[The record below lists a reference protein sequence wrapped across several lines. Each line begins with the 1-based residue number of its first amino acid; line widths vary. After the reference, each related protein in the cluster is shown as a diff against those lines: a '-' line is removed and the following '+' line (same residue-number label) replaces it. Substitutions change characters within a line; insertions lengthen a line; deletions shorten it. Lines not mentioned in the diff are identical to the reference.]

1 MRYVVTTTADD
12 GPGSL
17 RQAMLDANTDLQPSV
32 VEFAPMLAGVT
43 ISVIQDDLPAIEE
56 SDTTI
61 NGDIDGDG
69 RPDIRID
76 GPGLDF
82 AFDVF
87 GDRTTLQ
94 GLSLS
99 SFEVGMVIEVE
110 AANTL
115 IDHCYVG
122 VALDGISD
130 AHNFDT
136 GIEIHGSAPRISN
149 SVISANLGL
158 AFDIAEDASGV
169 ILTSNIIGAS
179 ADRTV
184 SLGNGDD
191 AVAISDSGD
200 HIIGGTGPNDGN
212 FIVSNTGRG
221 VAIVGS
227 KGHARNITVQG
238 NQIGDPNLRG
248 NAEGVSVIDASDILI
263 GGSAAG
269 AENVIQAN
277 NGPGV
282 SIRGVTSTGIRV
294 SRNSEGDNGDPGI
307 VRLDGAETLVS
318 PPVIQLDGQT
328 LVGTGVPNATV
339 EIFATDEP
347 PDPTGAGE
355 GQTFLGS
362 VMTDE
367 QGAFSFPL
375 TQPGDVSALPMHV
388 TATLTD
394 AIGNTS
400 IYAQNI
406 DVAAT
411 PTPTDTATP
420 EETASPGPAA
430 TPTEAPMPGETARPT
445 ATSTATAAAVE
456 TPTGTQTLA
465 ATPTPTATASPP

>member
-1 MRYVVTTTADD
+1 
-12 GPGSL
+12 
-17 RQAMLDANTDLQPSV
+17 MLDANTDLQPSV
-32 VEFAPMLAGVT
+32 IEFDPLLAGET

-61 NGDIDGDG
+61 NGDINGDG
-69 RPDIRID
+69 RPDVQID

-87 GDRTTLQ
+87 GDRTTLR
-94 GLSLS
+94 GLSMS
-99 SFEVGMVIEVE
+99 SFGVGMVIEVE
-110 AANTL
+110 AANAL

-122 VALDGISD
+122 VALDGSTD

-136 GIEIHGSAPRISN
+136 GIEVHGSAHRISN
-149 SVISANLGL
+149 SVISANLGF

-191 AVAISDSGD
+191 AVSISDSGD

-212 FIVSNTGRG
+212 FIVSNTGSG
-221 VAIVGS
+221 VAILDFS
-227 KGHARNITVQG
+227 GHARNITIQG
-238 NQIGDPNLRG
+238 NRIGDPNLSG
-248 NAEGVSVIDASDILI
+248 NVEGISIVDASHILI
-263 GGSAAG
+263 GGSEPGAA
-269 AENVIQAN
+269 NLIQAN
-277 NGPGV
+277 DGTGV
-282 SIRGVTSTGIRV
+282 SIEGVASTGVRL
-294 SRNSEGDNGDPGI
+294 SRNSEAANGDPGI
-307 VRLDGAETLVS
+307 VRLAGAETLVS
-318 PPVIQLDGQT
+318 PPVIHLDGQAI
-328 LVGTGVPNATV
+328 VGTGAPNATI

-347 PDPTGAGE
+347 PDPVGAGE

-362 VMTDE
+362 VMSDQ

-375 TQPGDVSALPMHV
+375 TQPGGVSALPMHV

-394 AIGNTS
+394 ALGNTS

-411 PTPTDTATP
+411 PTATETPTKETP
-420 EETASPGPAA
+420 SP
-430 TPTEAPMPGETARPT
+430 TPTE
-445 ATSTATAAAVE
+445 
-456 TPTGTQTLA
+456 TPI
-465 ATPTPTATASPP
+465 